1 MKTLH
6 ISIDKKKVIEEVQL
20 QSAYI
25 AAKAG
30 EPAKFKDGAIN
41 DYDDQWIKST
51 FESCHVALSNILSEY
66 IVGTVCGEDVLEYIL
81 EMPDNIHPQSEVN
94 MNMAA
99 AKFYI
104 ATILAEWLNM
114 TMGREIATGY
124 MADSANYLNLVRS
137 NIHRRNKPI
146 RRPLNPF

>member
-6 ISIDKKKVIEEVQL
+6 ISIDKKKVIEDVQL

-30 EPAKFKDGAIN
+30 EPAKFKDVAIN
-41 DYDDQWIKST
+41 DYDEQWIKST

-81 EMPDNIHPQSEVN
+81 EMPDNIHPQSEAN

-99 AKFYI
+99 TKFYI
-104 ATILAEWLNM
+104 SATLSEWLNL
-114 TMGREIATGY
+114 TMGKEFATGY
-124 MADSANYLNLVRS
+124 IADSANYLNLVRS